1 MGQHHER
8 ERLRDEQEK
17 LVRAAQDRQIEK
29 IIADTKRNY
38 DRVKELIENPV
49 ANKAFLSLRAQVRR
63 IRKGWLEKQLDA
75 KIPHQEKDVL
85 LGQYNACLLAFDILE
100 QIKTVNREMVPGK
113 EAEYIREKLFKN
125 PHMPQPR
132 QQ

>member
-8 ERLRDEQEK
+8 ERLREEQEK
-17 LVRAAQDRQIEK
+17 RIRAAQNQQIEK
-29 IIADTKRNY
+29 IVADTKRNY

-49 ANKAFLSLRAQVRR
+49 AHKAFLSLRGQIRR
-63 IRKGWLEKQLDA
+63 IRKGWLEKQLDT
-75 KIPHQEKDVL
+75 KVPHNEKDIL

-100 QIKTVNREMVPGK
+100 QIKTVHREMVPGK

-125 PHMPQPR
+125 PNVVQSR
-132 QQ
+132 Q